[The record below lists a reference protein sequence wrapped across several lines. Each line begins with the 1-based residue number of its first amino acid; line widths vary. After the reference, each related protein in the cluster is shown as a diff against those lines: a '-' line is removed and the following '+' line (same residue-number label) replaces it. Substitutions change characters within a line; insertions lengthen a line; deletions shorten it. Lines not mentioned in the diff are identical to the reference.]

1 MKCVIFDLDGTLL
14 YTLEDLF
21 NAVNYTLEHFGYK
34 KRTLEEV
41 RNFVGNGIRKL
52 LERSLDNSYDEAEL
66 KLMLGVFM
74 EYYSK
79 NAAKCTRPYDG
90 IEEVLKF
97 LKEKGVKIAVNSNKY
112 DDAVKK
118 LCEKYFKGYI
128 LSAAGEIPP
137 IPRKPAPDGIFR
149 ILRELNCKREDSV
162 FVGDSLVD
170 IQTAKN
176 ANIPCISVSWGYCP
190 KNVLVSNNKYIAN
203 TPAELKKLL
212 EQILTIK

>member
-21 NAVNYTLEHFGYK
+21 NATNYTLEHFGHK

-52 LERSLDNSYDEAEL
+52 LERSLDNVFNEDE
-66 KLMLGVFM
+66 LMQMLDVFIK
-74 EYYSK
+74 YYSK
-79 NAAKCTRPYDG
+79 NAAKCTRPYEG

-97 LKEKGVKIAVNSNKY
+97 LKENGVKIAVNSNKY
-112 DDAVKK
+112 DAAVKA
-118 LCEKYFKGYI
+118 LCEKYFREYVS
-128 LSAAGEIPP
+128 SAAGELPP
-137 IPRKPAPDGIFR
+137 IPRKPAPDGVFR
-149 ILRELNCKREDSV
+149 ILKELNCKRENSV

-176 ANIPCISVSWGYCP
+176 ANIPCISVSWGYCA
-190 KNVLVSNNKYIAN
+190 KNTLALNNDCVADN
-203 TPAELKKLL
+203 PCELKEMLAR
-212 EQILTIK
+212 ILDIK